1 LDEAIPAYGLA
12 VELRSVLEPER
23 WAAAWV
29 ERVELLRERENRAGA
44 EHEMLALARL
54 LWGDEG
60 RAMGAL
66 GDGARRRVEAWRGG
80 LTDAGRG
87 EFDALLAR
95 AAEETRRQA
104 ARAEAADAAAAHA
117 RTGAT
122 LAATETGLA
131 AWKPVRNGGVA
142 GVVLRP
148 GSFPDADIAG
158 PGWGAKRDGV
168 TAPLPN
174 AVGLSART
182 DRKHAAE
189 AAIRRQRL
197 LWGGGLAVLVTAL
210 GAGILFAFRAVRRE
224 GELARLKSDFVA
236 QVSHELKTPLSLVRM
251 YAETLAMGR
260 MPEKRAEYLEVILR
274 ESERLTG
281 MLEKIL
287 DFSRLENGERTF
299 EPKAGDLAAA
309 ARVAAEDFERLGGPK
324 VSVEAPAKVPAT
336 FDAVGVALALR
347 NLLENAARY
356 SEGSPDIRVVVESPG
371 RIHVD
376 DRGIGVA
383 PADRERLFTRFFR
396 SDDPRVRRVKGT
408 GLGLALV
415 AHVMAGHDGAATASP
430 RPGGGTRFTL
440 TFPRRTNGADY
451 PRR

>member
-1 LDEAIPAYGLA
+1 MTL
-12 VELRSVLEPER
+12 S
-23 WAAAWV
+23 
-29 ERVELLRERENRAGA
+29 
-44 EHEMLALARL
+44 RL
-54 LWGDEG
+54 LWGGDG
-60 RAMGAL
+60 RAMGA
-66 GDGARRRVEAWRGG
+66 GAEGPRRTALALADAWG
-80 LTDAGRG
+80 LAGSERA
-87 EFDALLAR
+87 ELNALVAR
-95 AAEETRRQA
+95 DAEERSKQA
-104 ARAEAADAAAAHA
+104 LREEAADVAAASVHA
-117 RTGAT
+117 GAT
-122 LAATETGLA
+122 MAAIPAGLVV
-131 AWKPVRNGGVA
+131 WKTVRAGGVA
-142 GVVLRP
+142 GVVLRTEALP
-148 GSFPDADIAG
+148 GAALTDIAG
-158 PGWGAKRDGV
+158 APWAWGVPVDGV
-168 TAPLPN
+168 DAPLPG
-174 AVGLSART
+174 AAGLSARIV
-182 DRKHAAE
+182 KSNEAE
-189 AAIRRQRL
+189 ASIRRQRA
-197 LWGGGLAVLVTAL
+197 LWGGALAVLVLAL
-210 GAGILFAFRAVRRE
+210 GAGILLAFRAVRRE
-224 GELARLKSDFVA
+224 AELARLKSDFVA

-287 DFSRLENGERTF
+287 DFSKLEKGERAF
-299 EPKAGDLAAA
+299 ARKAGDLGAA
-309 ARVAAEDFERLGGPK
+309 ARAAADEFERQGGPK
-324 VSVEAPAKVPAT
+324 VPVEAPAAAPAS
-336 FDAVGVALALR
+336 FDGDGVALALR

-356 SEGSPDIRVVVESPG
+356 SEGTPDIRLVVEPG

-440 TFPRRTNGADY
+440 TFPRRTNGADH